1 MPKQLHMNISPPLT
15 MEGNVTWVMIMFTGT
30 LAHGTPGSGGGGE
43 GQLDPDS
50 KVQYIMGNGHT
61 EPPVWIE

>member
-1 MPKQLHMNISPPLT
+1 
-15 MEGNVTWVMIMFTGT
+15 MEGNVTWAMIMFTGT
-30 LAHGTPGSGGGGE
+30 IAHGTPRSGGGGE